1 MANPLRG
8 EASLEVVRAGTARSY
23 TFRSTTNIVCALEKR
38 TGKSFGQILVGCVS
52 ADEST
57 LRDLLFQLLQWYHAK
72 EFKTLDAVGDFID
85 DAGGPD
91 AFAAVFSEIYQL
103 NKPPAEAEQASDGA
117 AGANPPEAQAVGT
130 GDGSAS
136 TRADASAA

>member
-8 EASLEVVRAGTARSY
+8 EASLEVVRAGTARPY

-57 LRDLLFQLLQWYHAK
+57 LRDLLFQLLQAYHAK
-72 EFKTLDAVGDFID
+72 EFKTLESVGDFID

-91 AFAAVFSEIYQL
+91 AFASVFSAIYQL
-103 NKPPAEAEQASDGA
+103 NKPPADVEQES
-117 AGANPPEAQAVGT
+117 AGESRPNEPAPAGT
-130 GDGSAS
+130 GDASAS